1 MNEPMA
7 TLHSVKTNSVRI
19 REVSFRCEPGSRREQ
34 ILQALQKQD
43 RPGWDLTPLVAGLL
57 SSGCFMLGGIVG
69 WLI

>member
-19 REVSFRCEPGSRREQ
+19 RNVSFRCEPGSRREQ
-34 ILQALQKQD
+34 ILIALMHRDEKGQS
-43 RPGWDLTPLVAGLL
+43 LSYFAAGLIA
-57 SSGCFMLGGIVG
+57 SCAFMLGVSAG